1 MAATKWNLDLNAG
14 QDWMAAINLLTADG
28 TANRNITGHTLES
41 KVRRHHKSVAPIA
54 TVTVMVVDAATGSLT
69 LSLSNTQ
76 TSLMKN
82 GKYVYDVEMT
92 TTETGVKERVIEGV
106 FTVRAE
112 VTA

>member
-14 QDWMAAINLLTADG
+14 QDWMAAINLLVPDG
-28 TANRNITGHTLES
+28 TANRDITGHTLES

-54 TVTVMVVDAATGSLT
+54 TVTVVVVDAATGSLT

-82 GKYVYDVEMT
+82 GKYVYDVELT
-92 TTETGVKERVIEGV
+92 TTSTGVKERVIEGV

>member
-1 MAATKWNLDLNAG
+1 MPATKWNLDINAG
-14 QDWMAAINLLTADG
+14 QDWMAAINLLTPDG
-28 TANRNITGHTLES
+28 TVNRNITGHTLES

-54 TVTVMVVDAATGSLT
+54 TVTVVVVDAATGSLT
-69 LSLSNTQ
+69 LSLSNVQ

-92 TTETGVKERVIEGV
+92 NTGTGVKERVIEGV

-112 VTA
+112 VTV